1 MKNQDYK
8 NYRATRPLNRDRIA
22 SVLLGLALV
31 VMLCVKLPEVS
42 AEQPSQAMT
51 ECDGLPTMEMGMPIA
66 IEDWVRT

>member
-8 NYRATRPLNRDRIA
+8 NYRAKRPLNRDRIA

-51 ECDGLPTMEMGMPIA
+51 ECGPTMEMGMPIA
-66 IEDWVRT
+66 AEDWVRT